1 MAHGFILEK
10 SIRAKDVDSLN
21 KNVISIAVSDGTVIG
36 DNIDGGYVF
45 QLTKT
50 KLSDLPANVG
60 LTGSENGEIYRVSK
74 PLTESSGDLDETTIL
89 AHANGLAMAYNPEIK
104 NLSFDGKEYA
114 GLSSDIRDFTN
125 VAKKPFSA
133 FMLKKG
139 DLIEISADSLSGTY
153 VASGDNATNY
163 LIPDD
168 SSYKLTFSKTPNIV
182 IEGDGDTTPD
192 TEVACTCLEIIEVR
206 SELFPQANVGNEY
219 VTTYL
224 CEVKAE

>member
-21 KNVISIAVSDGTVIG
+21 KNVISIAVDSDTVIG
-36 DNIDGGYVF
+36 DDIDGGYVF

-60 LTGSENGEIYRVSK
+60 LTGSENGEVYRISK

-104 NLSFDGKEYA
+104 NLSFANKDYA
-114 GLSSDIRDFTN
+114 GLSLDVRDYTN
-125 VAKKPFSA
+125 KAKKPFTA

-163 LIPDD
+163 LVPSD

-182 IEGDGDTTPD
+182 IAGDGDSTPD